1 MEPKKI
7 WLSAGSGPKNRYA
20 LRLLGSVAGIAVLA
34 VVLVGGGTVLCYRL
48 GWPREVF
55 LLALCLGVTAL
66 AVGLALAA
74 GRRAARDATVFF
86 LTGDDRLYAVDARR
100 LSYHGDGD
108 PVRFA
113 RGTLQTQA
121 FLRRLAAQPGI
132 PQGADEILRVE
143 NLKQNAASCAVVC
156 EARHPNGRTVRRT
169 YFLYKGLPDG
179 DLLLRELERRQT
191 WQSDLEPAADHGAL
205 YILLSAVA
213 LAALGA
219 VCVLSHPAVAR
230 LPQALYFP
238 CLGAAFAA
246 LWALVYFVVRRRRGE

>member
-100 LSYHGDGD
+100 LSAD
-108 PVRFA
+108 PGVFA
-113 RGTLQTQA
+113 QA
-121 FLRRLAAQPGI
+121 GGAAG
-132 PQGADEILRVE
+132 
-143 NLKQNAASCAVVC
+143 
-156 EARHPNGRTVRRT
+156 
-169 YFLYKGLPDG
+169 
-179 DLLLRELERRQT
+179 
-191 WQSDLEPAADHGAL
+191 
-205 YILLSAVA
+205 
-213 LAALGA
+213 
-219 VCVLSHPAVAR
+219 HPAGGR
-230 LPQALYFP
+230 
-238 CLGAAFAA
+238 
-246 LWALVYFVVRRRRGE
+246 